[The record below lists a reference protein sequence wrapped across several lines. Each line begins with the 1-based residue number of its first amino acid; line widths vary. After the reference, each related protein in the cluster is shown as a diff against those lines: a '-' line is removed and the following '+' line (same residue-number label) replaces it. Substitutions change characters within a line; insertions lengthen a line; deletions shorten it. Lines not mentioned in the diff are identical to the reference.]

1 MPDYVM
7 LLFQSE
13 TQISAYFCFNFN
25 FVVLSS
31 ITPFHKNNTINTK
44 STICGK
50 TTFINNY
57 NISIFTSEYLGINQN
72 SECLIF
78 YLYVLNKIFIGKK
91 DI

>member
-13 TQISAYFCFNFN
+13 TQISAYFCSNFN

-31 ITPFHKNNTINTK
+31 ITPFQMNNTINTK

-50 TTFINNY
+50 PTFINNY
-57 NISIFTSEYLGINQN
+57 NISIFTWEYLGINHN
-72 SECLIF
+72 SECLIL
-78 YLYVLNKIFIGKK
+78 YLYLLNKIL
-91 DI
+91 